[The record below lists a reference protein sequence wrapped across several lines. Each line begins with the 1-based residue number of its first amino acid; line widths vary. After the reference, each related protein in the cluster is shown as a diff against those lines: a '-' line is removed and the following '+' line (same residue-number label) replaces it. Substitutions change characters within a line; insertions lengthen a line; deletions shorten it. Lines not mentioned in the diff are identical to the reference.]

1 MAQGD
6 LKIANSVKN
15 EILKHTYSVS
25 GGINNEK
32 IYFTLN
38 HDTTQN
44 RLGRFIFEN
53 GIATLQSSVNFDVIV
68 TNDPIVINKIY
79 LGYTPDID
87 FAGVATINLV
97 GDEIK
102 TFNESGALS
111 IMTLTIELREVNS

>member
-6 LKIANSVKN
+6 LKIVNSVKN
-15 EILKHTYSVS
+15 EILKKAYSITGAS
-25 GGINNEK
+25 NNGK

-44 RLGRFIFEN
+44 RLGEFNFN
-53 GIATLQSSVNFDVIV
+53 DGIATLNASVNFDVIV

-79 LGYTPDID
+79 LGKTTGGYDD
-87 FAGVATINLV
+87 VATINLV

-102 TFNESGALS
+102 TFDESGALS